1 MKSINVF
8 IIDDDNLFV
17 FLTKKIINTTNL
29 ETEIKEFGDG
39 KYAIDYL
46 KETIK
51 SHELLP
57 DIILLDL
64 NMPIMDGWGF
74 LEEYKT
80 IEPEISKEIK
90 LYIFS
95 SSISPHDFDRAKGI
109 SQVKDYVIKPLFKEK
124 FIEMV
129 YN

>member
-1 MKSINVF
+1 MQLETKLTIISICFLLTVKITTFMKSLNVF
-8 IIDDDNLFV
+8 IIDDDKLFV

-29 ETEIKEFGDG
+29 ETHIKEFRDG

-46 KETIK
+46 RQTLN
-51 SHELLP
+51 SSELLP

-80 IEPEISKEIK
+80 MN
-90 LYIFS
+90 
-95 SSISPHDFDRAKGI
+95 H
-109 SQVKDYVIKPLFKEK
+109 
-124 FIEMV
+124 
-129 YN
+129 N